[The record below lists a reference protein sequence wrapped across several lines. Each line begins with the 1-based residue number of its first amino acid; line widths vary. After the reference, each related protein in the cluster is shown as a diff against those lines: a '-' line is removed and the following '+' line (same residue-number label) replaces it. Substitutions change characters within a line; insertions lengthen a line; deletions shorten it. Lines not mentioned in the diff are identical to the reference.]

1 MERIKA
7 RRATEA
13 TQSIHYTVSK
23 VQYMEETIS
32 SKKKMLGLFDIAFA
46 FNFCRTAF
54 GPTSFKILITRRSIF
69 IKLVKRVQKQF
80 LNDKSSVR
88 FCKSHVKRALNI
100 TRLYI
105 FEDLLISSFCAST
118 FLLFLL
124 LRLVLF
130 ALDVAET

>member
-13 TQSIHYTVSK
+13 TQSIHYTVSE

-32 SKKKMLGLFDIAFA
+32 SKKMLGPFDIAFA
-46 FNFCRTAF
+46 FDFCRTAF